1 VGAGAASVL
10 EDGGWYYQLA
20 EVPDMSLGCT
30 VGQNWDLG
38 LFRARTASSTD
49 WEQYPGG
56 NPVVYSSR
64 APDAGGSSP
73 WCNVL
78 YPGLFKDD
86 ATGTTYLMHG
96 RMSPADP
103 AHDGIYVYRLEWDRN
118 LLHNGDFQRGD
129 VGGWEQH
136 PGLPT
141 QQAVERFPD
150 NSPDGTPYLS
160 IRCGTPSCDAGP
172 SIYQDV
178 TVLPRMW
185 GDTLA
190 FGGTFRADAGAGR
203 VEIAVLQLDEAG
215 AVVAS
220 SIVPLDTGEAYAR
233 ARGKLQIDPRA
244 RRLRFELY
252 PRSPGTLRA
261 DNLYLIPQ
269 EGCARPRYPAC

>member
-1 VGAGAASVL
+1 
-10 EDGGWYYQLA
+10 
-20 EVPDMSLGCT
+20 
-30 VGQNWDLG
+30 
-38 LFRARTASSTD
+38 
-49 WEQYPGG
+49 
-56 NPVVYSSR
+56 
-64 APDAGGSSP
+64 
-73 WCNVL
+73 
-78 YPGLFKDD
+78 
-86 ATGTTYLMHG
+86 
-96 RMSPADP
+96 
-103 AHDGIYVYRLEWDRN
+103 
-118 LLHNGDFQRGD
+118 
-129 VGGWEQH
+129 
-136 PGLPT
+136 
-141 QQAVERFPD
+141 
-150 NSPDGTPYLS
+150 
-160 IRCGTPSCDAGP
+160 
-172 SIYQDV
+172 
-178 TVLPRMW
+178 MW